1 MKKREQSK
9 WVILSLLVVIA
20 LILAFV
26 IPNFAHA
33 NPDMPNNYPNIK
45 SNTINAYPAPNG
57 CDPYPGPYPDPY
69 PGTCVYLP
77 TLFSNFSFT
86 QLWNSIVSDEP

>member
-1 MKKREQSK
+1 MKKREQTK
-9 WVILSLLVVIA
+9 WVILSVLVVIA

-33 NPDMPNNYPNIK
+33 NPEMK
-45 SNTINAYPAPNG
+45 SKTINAYPAPNM

-77 TLFSNFSFT
+77 TLFSNFSFNL
-86 QLWNSIVSDEP
+86 LWHSIASDAP